1 MKIEWTNDTRT
12 GIALLGGLTK
22 PIFSLLLLFIR
33 KYSLTLL
40 NTYC

>member
-22 PIFSLLLLFIR
+22 PIFSLYLLEN
-33 KYSLTLL
+33 TL
-40 NTYC
+40 

>member
-22 PIFSLLLLFIR
+22 THFRIIFIR